1 MRGFG
6 RITRRAT
13 IAAALV
19 CSAFFLGSS
28 GFMALASTGDGPA
41 RCEEP
46 PPGEEAP
53 FWQPFCRSGGMPQR
67 AAEQPPERTD
77 WPAFDE
83 RMAVEGLCKPPKGH
97 TSDLFCRVDEAHT
110 SVPRSPSLGDLP

>member
-6 RITRRAT
+6 RITGRAT

-41 RCEEP
+41 RCEQP
-46 PPGEEAP
+46 PAGGAP
-53 FWQPFCRSGGMPQR
+53 FWQPFCRSGGIPQR
-67 AAEQPPERTD
+67 APEQPPERTD
-77 WPAFDE
+77 LPALDE
-83 RMAVEGLCKPPKGH
+83 RMAVEGLCKPPKGY
-97 TSDLFCRVDEAHT
+97 TSDLFCRVDEARATVPPGHT
-110 SVPRSPSLGDLP
+110 LGDLP